1 MESSYGERRSLEQ
14 LGGEEELGELEHMLK
29 CRELSDRLWCGKKK
43 CQGLKERQWQCWPL
57 E

>member
-1 MESSYGERRSLEQ
+1 MEQ

-43 CQGLKERQWQCWPL
+43 KVSGIEGETMATLAT
-57 E
+57 

>member
-43 CQGLKERQWQCWPL
+43 VSGIEGETMAMLAT
-57 E
+57 

>member
-1 MESSYGERRSLEQ
+1 MGERRSLEQ

-43 CQGLKERQWQCWPL
+43 KKCQGLKERQWQRWPL